1 MYNYLYKGDENMN
14 QNVKIILEIM
24 KNMSAYKFEGVVIPK
39 SLGYEQIGMSIDEF
53 DEAIRYIE
61 DNRFLEN
68 LITIYENNKIVMI
81 KIS

>member
-1 MYNYLYKGDENMN
+1 MN

-24 KNMSAYKFEGVVIPK
+24 KNMPSYKFEGVIIPK
-39 SLGYEQIGMSIDEF
+39 SLGYEQTGMCIDEF

-61 DNRFLEN
+61 DNKFLEN